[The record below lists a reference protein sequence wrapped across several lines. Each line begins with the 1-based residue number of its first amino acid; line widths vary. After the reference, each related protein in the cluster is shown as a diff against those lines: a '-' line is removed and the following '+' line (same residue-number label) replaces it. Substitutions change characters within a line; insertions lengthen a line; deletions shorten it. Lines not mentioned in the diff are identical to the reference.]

1 MKFETIFIQG
11 LNKEITF
18 WIGTSK
24 QDNDDMID
32 KASENDI
39 WFHAKKISSCHIICK
54 IPVGLDKKEM
64 KYIIKKGAFLC
75 KNNTNKLKGV
85 SNLEIIYCPIKNITK
100 TDIVGCV
107 SVNSEKSI
115 IV

>member
-1 MKFETIFIQG
+1 MKSETIFIQG

-39 WFHAKKISSCHIICK
+39 WFHAKNISSCHIICK
-54 IPVGLDKKEM
+54 IPVGIDKKEM

-75 KNNTNKLKGV
+75 KNNTNKLKG
-85 SNLEIIYCPIKNITK
+85 SQNLEIIYCPIKNITK

-107 SVNSEKSI
+107 SVNSEKTI